1 MDINKRINQLID
13 YLYNG
18 NVTDFSS
25 RIGIDNNVTL
35 NKIKNGK
42 NAPSYKV
49 INAILTNISEINAEW
64 LMRGEGTMFRKGTG
78 EIEEDQTGVEVSEG
92 DVRYLKQIIKQQEEM
107 IGALKDHIAT
117 LKKEHY
123 CSDGKKSKAG

>member
-1 MDINKRINQLID
+1 MDINNRIDQLID

-64 LMRGEGTMFRKGTG
+64 LMRGEGSMFRPESG
-78 EIEEDQTGVEVSEG
+78 EISPGQSEG
-92 DVRYLKQIIKQQEEM
+92 ESDVGDLRYLKQIVKQQEEM

-117 LKKEHY
+117 LKKEHH
-123 CSDGKKSKAG
+123 CSDAKKSKAG